1 MSILSEKETRKKLI
15 DPLIKE
21 VGFPLNK
28 EKDREYEVSGM
39 PNGKGIGFVDYVL
52 WGADGLPLAVVEAK
66 KTIKDPRVG
75 QQQAKLYADCL
86 ENEFKRRPLIYYT
99 NGYEHWFWDNLNYP
113 PRRVQGFHK
122 KDELELMMQRRT
134 DRLPLAGEKI
144 NKEIAGRPYQE
155 QAIRSV
161 TESMEKENRRRNL
174 LVMATGTGKT
184 RVAIALSDLLT
195 QCNWAKRV
203 KKIKK

>member
-1 MSILSEKETRKKLI
+1 MNSLTEDQTRITLI
-15 DPLIKE
+15 DPLLKE
-21 VGFPLNK
+21 VGFHLNK

-39 PNGKGIGFVDYVL
+39 PNEKGIGFVDYIL
-52 WGADGLPLAVVEAK
+52 WGDDGLPLAVVEAK

-122 KDELELMMQRRT
+122 KDELELMIQRRT
-134 DRLPLAGEKI
+134 IVCL
-144 NKEIAGRPYQE
+144 
-155 QAIRSV
+155 
-161 TESMEKENRRRNL
+161 
-174 LVMATGTGKT
+174 
-184 RVAIALSDLLT
+184 
-195 QCNWAKRV
+195 
-203 KKIKK
+203 